1 MLYSLII
8 LFVTCMI
15 TITDEDVSRDT
26 FSTYF
31 VGFVMMFDIVAIA
44 YQIIKIIVR

>member
-1 MLYSLII
+1 MLYSLLL
-8 LFVTCMI
+8 LFIVCYI
-15 TITDEDVSRDT
+15 TINDIDVRRDT

-31 VGFVMMFDIVAIA
+31 VGFVMMFDIIAIA